1 MAVYHLKVSIGSRA
15 GGQSA
20 GAKADY
26 IEREGN
32 YEKDREELEHKE
44 HGNMPEWAKDDP
56 HSYWKAADEHERAN
70 GRLYREVQF
79 ALPKELNEEQRRE
92 LASGFA
98 KRMTEGERLPYTL
111 AVHRG
116 DGENPHAHL
125 MFSERANDGIERS
138 REQWFRRHNAAAPEK
153 GGARKSRA
161 GSARDW
167 MDKTREAWERE
178 ANGALERA
186 GYGERIDHRSLAE
199 RRDVAERSG
208 DLQQAAEL
216 SREPNVHLGPQALG
230 ELPGRA
236 GSFVHQKAERV
247 EKNNQAMVEERDGSI
262 KKIEERIAW
271 LSREIEQVKKAIL
284 KVKDLIQNR
293 LKNAAR
299 AEQAWPREKYAA
311 IEQYNYPRTHQ
322 PASRSR
328 DQAKQQ
334 TARHGAEPVMAGIH
348 QTIREARSLYA
359 EALKLQ
365 ETVLASHRE
374 LKGYMTTWYPAS
386 RSLLD
391 EVEQARLKLKYMG
404 RGFLALVFMIGTL
417 AGLVGGFLALLLVR
431 LAGGAN

>member
-138 REQWFRRHNAAAPEK
+138 KEQWFRRHNAAAPEK

-247 EKNNQAMVEERDGSI
+247 EKNNQAMVEERDGPI

-334 TARHGAEPVMAGIH
+334 QPDMGP
-348 QTIREARSLYA
+348 
-359 EALKLQ
+359 
-365 ETVLASHRE
+365 
-374 LKGYMTTWYPAS
+374 S
-386 RSLLD
+386 R
-391 EVEQARLKLKYMG
+391 
-404 RGFLALVFMIGTL
+404 
-417 AGLVGGFLALLLVR
+417 
-431 LAGGAN
+431 